1 MSPELEVSRELLLN
15 PNAELLLLVHAVRGV
30 GLDADPRWPR
40 RAAESSVPG
49 PGCWKAASG

>member
-1 MSPELEVSRELLLN
+1 MSPELEVSRELLLK

-49 PGCWKAASG
+49 PGCWKAAAG